1 MLQPN
6 VLFSILEARGW
17 LEGPPRTR
25 SFSGFTTAGGG
36 GGGGPVAVHDL
47 YPWILFGAVSGFD
60 ERGAC
65 SSFTGLKLFCSL
77 AYN

>member
-1 MLQPN
+1 M
-6 VLFSILEARGW
+6 LFSILEARGGERGW

-25 SFSGFTTAGGG
+25 SFSGFTTAGGR
-36 GGGGPVAVHDL
+36 GGGPVAVHDL

-65 SSFTGLKLFCSL
+65 SSFPGLKLFCSL